1 MAATTAQS
9 FTHSVRTYFRD
20 LKRGRPGH
28 RFQARYERAKRERT
42 KGGSP
47 WRRVVTLTVGVV
59 CLAIGLVLSV
69 IPGPAIPFFFLAGGL
84 FGTESRLIAR
94 LMDWI
99 EVRAR
104 KLAAWAKRR
113 WRPLPRAA
121 KMALVI
127 FGACC
132 SAGMAYLSYRLM
144 A

>member
-9 FTHSVRTYFRD
+9 LTDSVRTYFRD

-28 RFQARYERAKRERT
+28 RFQDRYERAKRERR
-42 KGGSP
+42 KGGSH
-47 WRRVVTLTVGVV
+47 WRRIVTLTAGVL

-84 FGTESRLIAR
+84 FGTESRSIAR
-94 LMDWI
+94 LMDGI

-104 KLAAWAKRR
+104 KLAAWAQRR

-121 KMALVI
+121 KIALVI
-127 FGACC
+127 LGACC
-132 SAGMAYLSYRLM
+132 SAGTAYLSYRM
-144 A
+144 MT